1 MPSPYCILYHF
12 NLGYPLLSEDAELEI
27 EPKKTTAGNPQATN
41 NIAHFKHF
49 SVPQA
54 GFEEQLFHHQLA
66 SDYFGYA
73 EVKLKNIA
81 LGMALTMRIKTAQ
94 LPFLT
99 QWKMLGEGEYV
110 LGLEPCN
117 VTMKNRKTL
126 RDENILP
133 LLQAGESVTNCLEIL
148 LQVI

>member
-1 MPSPYCILYHF
+1 LTLKITC
-12 NLGYPLLSEDAELEI
+12 
-27 EPKKTTAGNPQATN
+27 
-41 NIAHFKHF
+41 
-49 SVPQA
+49 
-54 GFEEQLFHHQLA
+54 
-66 SDYFGYA
+66 FGYA
-73 EVKLKNIA
+73 ELKLKNIA